1 MLILVTRAFDE
12 AQRTAAR
19 LTVQGHETV
28 VSPVIEIVPTGASWP
43 EGLVNGVIATS
54 ARAFEL
60 FSAPPDWPL
69 PEARRLMPLLLV
81 GARTEGAARERGFGG
96 PAVMA
101 PCAAEL
107 GAKIEGSFSAP
118 CRFVYLAGRDRRPD
132 LENKLA
138 ELGHI
143 AEVVEVYAAQPAESL
158 TREAVQL
165 AEAGKIAA
173 VLHYSRRSAEI
184 YLRLAEEAG
193 LDVSR
198 VSHVCISASAAAP
211 LLSAGI
217 NEVLVAKAPN
227 EEAMFGIIS
236 ALAGLQETPLGQ
248 SQNLS
253 S

>member
-19 LTVQGHETV
+19 LAARGHETV
-28 VSPVIEIVPTGASWP
+28 VSPVIEIVPTGAIWP
-43 EGLVNGVIATS
+43 AGLVDAVIATS

-60 FSAPPDWPL
+60 FSGPPDWPL

-96 PAVMA
+96 PALTA

-107 GAKIEGSFSAP
+107 GAKIELCFSAP
-118 CRFVYLAGRDRRPD
+118 CRFVYLAGRERRPD

-138 ELGHI
+138 ELGHT
-143 AEVVEVYAAQPAESL
+143 AEVVEVYAAQPAEFL
-158 TREAVQL
+158 TREAVL
-165 AEAGKIAA
+165 LSETGKIAA

-184 YLRLAEEAG
+184 YLRLAQEAG

-198 VSHVCISASAAAP
+198 VNHVCISSSAAAP

-217 NEVLVAKAPN
+217 NEVLVAKTPN
-227 EEAMFGIIS
+227 EEAMFGIAN
-236 ALAGLQETPLGQ
+236 ALAGLPETPLAQ
-248 SQNLS
+248 SHNFDS
-253 S
+253 